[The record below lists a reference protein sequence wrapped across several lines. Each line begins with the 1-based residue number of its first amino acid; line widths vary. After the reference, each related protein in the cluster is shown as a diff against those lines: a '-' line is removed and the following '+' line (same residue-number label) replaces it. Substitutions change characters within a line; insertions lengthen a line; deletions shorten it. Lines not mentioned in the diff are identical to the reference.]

1 MPLVHQDLHYFVSLD
16 LPRLFPTVRHQV
28 MPKLDEVLEKN
39 PDLHWGQITFCRDQ
53 KVLPFS
59 SALEAMRI
67 GGAARFVMPD
77 GEITPWHVLWVE
89 DYDKFDPDLGKKF
102 TFHHLAPQDHPTEDT
117 TQVQGIPY
125 LMEEESVEIPTDLI
139 ACFGWEVWLPNDN

>member
-1 MPLVHQDLHYFVSLD
+1 MPLVHQDPHYFISLD
-16 LPRLFPTVRHQV
+16 LPGPYLAVRHQV
-28 MPKLDEVLEKN
+28 ISKLNKVMDEN
-39 PDLHWGQITFCRDQ
+39 PDIHWGQIAFCRGQ
-53 KVLPFS
+53 KILPFS

-77 GEITPWHVLWVE
+77 GEVTPWHVLWVE
-89 DYDKFDPDLGKKF
+89 DYDEFNLDLGKKF

-125 LMEEESVEIPTDLI
+125 LMENEPVEIPTNLL